1 MKNMIK
7 VLVIEPEKNPAVR
20 EIEDS
25 LESLQGIVGG
35 YIECIY
41 PFEDEVGI
49 ICNEEG
55 KLNGLPLNRALRS
68 ASGEIYDIISGTF
81 IVAGLAEED
90 FGSLSDDLL
99 RKYAARFFVP
109 EVFIKMD
116 GKLVVLPLV

>member
-1 MKNMIK
+1 MIK
-7 VLVIEPEKNPAVR
+7 VLVIEPEKKPAVR

-41 PFEDEVGI
+41 PFDDPVGI
-49 ICNEEG
+49 ICNDEG
-55 KLNGLPLNRALRS
+55 KLNGLPLNRALRDKR
-68 ASGEIYDIISGTF
+68 GNVYDVISGTF
-81 IVAGLAEED
+81 IVAGLTEDD

-109 EVFIKMD
+109 EVFMKID
-116 GKLVVLPLV
+116 GKLAVLPLV